1 MNNVIKKTMFLTV
14 FINVLLSVFA
24 NGTQDGDRQ
33 TFGSIQLKIVNL
45 TNNKINFYF
54 NTLYGPREIKSQEEY
69 ITMKTLASY
78 SRTLLDTVIPSFIGI
93 QYSNDENIIIYS
105 FFRIMGELRFL
116 ENNQY
121 IVVVKDSSINFIE
134 GNIDDTYCGKII

>member
-24 NGTQDGDRQ
+24 NGTQDRDSQ

-54 NTLYGPREIKSQEEY
+54 NTLYGPREIKS
-69 ITMKTLASY
+69 
-78 SRTLLDTVIPSFIGI
+78 
-93 QYSNDENIIIYS
+93 
-105 FFRIMGELRFL
+105 
-116 ENNQY
+116 
-121 IVVVKDSSINFIE
+121 
-134 GNIDDTYCGKII
+134 